1 MIVWLNGP
9 FGAGKTTLSEKL
21 RERLPDSLIFD
32 PEEIGFVVRAIV
44 PPAPSGD
51 FQDLPIWRRL
61 TLAALLALRCLY
73 TRPVIVPMTLVQPA
87 YMEEIFGGVTNQ
99 GERLLH
105 VFLDIDAQ
113 LLRSRIEAQVMA
125 TDPARDQEIR
135 QWRLA
140 QVDRCLAARQHM
152 PAGTRFLDSGTDG
165 PEALAAQV
173 LTWMR
178 G

>member
-61 TLAALLALRCLY
+61 TLAALLALRGLY

-87 YMEEIFGGVTNQ
+87 YMEEIFAGLANQ

-125 TDPARDQEIR
+125 MDPARDQEIR

-140 QVDRCLAARQHM
+140 QVDRCLTARQHM